1 MPPAESR
8 QKIADNELDGKAI
21 LRRPQSVKKQFP
33 ISRYS
38 GISVETDSRVG
49 GRSLIVFRSGP
60 VQQSRPPAAFTLI
73 ELLVVIA
80 VIAILAGLLLPGL
93 SRAKQAAHAT
103 VCRHNLRQWQLL
115 LAVYSDNHQGF
126 FPGQEMA
133 GAIGLDVPWMYSM
146 RDHGGRVEGIRL
158 CPTARTLASPTA
170 KPAGQASAVRGGTFV
185 AWGKLQLTLGDRL
198 PRDYYGSYGRNSWLA
213 VPPERGLVIGL
224 SQVGTPSSAP
234 NYFWKT
240 ANVDHATWV
249 PAFLDGWWSCAW
261 PKENDTPPHKEGQ
274 NTAFPCGCRDSMQRF
289 CINRHNKFVNAAFM
303 DGSAR
308 KVGLKELWTLKW
320 HRSYNT
326 AGRWTKA
333 GGVRPTAWPEWMR
346 GFRDY

>member
-1 MPPAESR
+1 
-8 QKIADNELDGKAI
+8 
-21 LRRPQSVKKQFP
+21 
-33 ISRYS
+33 
-38 GISVETDSRVG
+38 
-49 GRSLIVFRSGP
+49 
-60 VQQSRPPAAFTLI
+60 
-73 ELLVVIA
+73 
-80 VIAILAGLLLPGL
+80 
-93 SRAKQAAHAT
+93 
-103 VCRHNLRQWQLL
+103 
-115 LAVYSDNHQGF
+115 
-126 FPGQEMA
+126 
-133 GAIGLDVPWMYSM
+133 M

-274 NTAFPCGCRDSMQRF
+274 NTAFPVRLPGFD
-289 CINRHNKFVNAAFM
+289 AAFLHQPAQQIRQRSFYGRVRAQGWAEGVVDVEM
-303 DGSAR
+303 AS
-308 KVGLKELWTLKW
+308 ELQ
-320 HRSYNT
+320 H
-326 AGRWTKA
+326 
-333 GGVRPTAWPEWMR
+333 GGPLDESRRRATDRLA
-346 GFRDY
+346 